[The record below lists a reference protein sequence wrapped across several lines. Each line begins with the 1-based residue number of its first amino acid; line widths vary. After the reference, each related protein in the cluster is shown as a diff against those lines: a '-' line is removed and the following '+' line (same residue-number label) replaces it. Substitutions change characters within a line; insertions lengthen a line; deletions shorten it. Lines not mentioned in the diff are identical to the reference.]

1 MVTVT
6 LDVSSSASV
15 GVGGLWVGDVTCSFV
30 TGAGVI
36 SGSGRTPVVWDSG
49 TPYSSG
55 GSMTVVANVPA
66 GIQSNLS
73 CTLEQNSGIGGL
85 PNVAVRVTGATGV
98 SINDLTSGYSN
109 FG

>member
-1 MVTVT
+1 
-6 LDVSSSASV
+6 
-15 GVGGLWVGDVTCSFV
+15 
-30 TGAGVI
+30 
-36 SGSGRTPVVWDSG
+36 
-49 TPYSSG
+49 
-55 GSMTVVANVPA
+55 MTVVANVPA
-66 GIQSNLS
+66 GIQSNLD